1 MFKNQFQ
8 YFFFIKTQMQMN
20 LRIMSR
26 KSIVHKNRM
35 LLKNCFW
42 PHCASLN
49 ILQFCPF
56 CSSINVYDIDWSG
69 FAHVD
74 EQWVE
79 IKSERLIPVSMHLLF
94 HEIYVKCFLKGGS
107 VEETLMYTANLN
119 FLFLLLCRV
128 YSIRTVLLSFWVTVS

>member
-1 MFKNQFQ
+1 
-8 YFFFIKTQMQMN
+8 MQTN

-79 IKSERLIPVSMHLLF
+79 IKSERIIPVFMHLLF
-94 HEIYVKCFLKGGS
+94 HEIYVKYFLKGGS
-107 VEETLMYTANLN
+107 VEETLMYRLSPYSKFEFSFPVTLQS
-119 FLFLLLCRV
+119 LLYKNCPSQ
-128 YSIRTVLLSFWVTVS
+128 YLSDCELV